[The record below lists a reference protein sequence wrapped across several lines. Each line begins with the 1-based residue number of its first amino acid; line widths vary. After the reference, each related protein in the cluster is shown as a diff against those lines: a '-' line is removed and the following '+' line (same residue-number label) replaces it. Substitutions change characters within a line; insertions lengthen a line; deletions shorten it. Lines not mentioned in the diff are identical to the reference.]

1 MSISELLSASNKH
14 LSSCQSLVIKSIL
27 SFSSFPCMFD
37 DFCLSPTFSG
47 FFQHLLEKI
56 LYYMDEIL
64 SNRDSMSTH
73 LLGSEYPWKVVEGT
87 ALDLQTLR
95 NRIREGNGNPLQY
108 SCLQNLLDRE
118 TWWATVHRV
127 VKSRTLLKRLRMH
140 ACVAGLFRPELWH
153 HLGGENF

>member
-1 MSISELLSASNKH
+1 
-14 LSSCQSLVIKSIL
+14 
-27 SFSSFPCMFD
+27 
-37 DFCLSPTFSG
+37 
-47 FFQHLLEKI
+47 
-56 LYYMDEIL
+56 MDEIL

-87 ALDLQTLR
+87 ALDLQTVC

-108 SCLQNLLDRE
+108 SCLENPLDRE

-127 VKSRTLLKRLRMH
+127 VKSQTLLKRLRMH
-140 ACVAGLFRPELWH
+140 ACVAGLFRPELRH